1 MRNLL
6 TMVVLVLVAGTT
18 FGQTL
23 QKMEFT
29 NVLTLTKSFSA
40 SQVDTSSSSII
51 AVEADS
57 LGFVVEGIGDSLSAE
72 VRIQYLSP
80 SQYADNTAFGS
91 LTTVVTLPVNSHAA
105 FGAKVVPLVTQGWAR
120 IWLIAEN
127 NKVSAQTGTFKI
139 YRVRRR

>member
-6 TMVVLVLVAGTT
+6 IMVVLVLVAGTT

-29 NVLTLTKSFSA
+29 NVHSLTKSFSA
-40 SQVDTSSSSII
+40 GQSDTSSSQII

-57 LGFVVEGIGDSLSAE
+57 LGFVIEGMADSLSGE

-80 SQYADNTAFGS
+80 SQYPDNTAFAS
-91 LTTVVTLPVNSHAA
+91 LPVVVTLPINSKAA
-105 FGAKVVPLVTQGWAR
+105 FGLKIVPLVTQGWAR
-120 IWLIAEN
+120 LWLISKN
-127 NKVSAQTGTFKI
+127 NKITSQTGSFKI